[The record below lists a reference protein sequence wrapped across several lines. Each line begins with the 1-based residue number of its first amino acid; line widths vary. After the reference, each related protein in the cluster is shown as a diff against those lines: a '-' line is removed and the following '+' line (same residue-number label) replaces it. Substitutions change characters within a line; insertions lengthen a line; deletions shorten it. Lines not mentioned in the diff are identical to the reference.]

1 MCFTEIWRQLE
12 IGHPLPSVHHAE
24 LGMFGRQHR
33 RQWRG
38 LRRAAGGPVLVRE
51 VKAELV
57 PVFLD
62 GLQCGDL
69 GIGMTGEAARIKAL
83 GVLTGLTMD
92 DLLC

>member
-1 MCFTEIWRQLE
+1 M
-12 IGHPLPSVHHAE
+12 
-24 LGMFGRQHR
+24 
-33 RQWRG
+33 
-38 LRRAAGGPVLVRE
+38 LVRE

-83 GVLTGLTMD
+83 GVLTDLTID